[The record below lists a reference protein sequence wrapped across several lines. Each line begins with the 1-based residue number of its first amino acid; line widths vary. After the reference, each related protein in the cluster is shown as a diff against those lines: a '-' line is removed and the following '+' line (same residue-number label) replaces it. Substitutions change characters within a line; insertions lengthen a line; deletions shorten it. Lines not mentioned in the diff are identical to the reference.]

1 MKNKG
6 QVVNKLLFFKRNKV
20 QLLYCMIALFEFCHV
35 LHDGC
40 GNQDLSSKR
49 WNLSYLEEKYI
60 KCGGT
65 KEVLEEISLNLIKEE
80 TERKKKKTS
89 VVYYKCKKHE
99 HFHSEYLEGNLSQP
113 TL

>member
-49 WNLSYLEEKYI
+49 
-60 KCGGT
+60 
-65 KEVLEEISLNLIKEE
+65 
-80 TERKKKKTS
+80 
-89 VVYYKCKKHE
+89 
-99 HFHSEYLEGNLSQP
+99 
-113 TL
+113 